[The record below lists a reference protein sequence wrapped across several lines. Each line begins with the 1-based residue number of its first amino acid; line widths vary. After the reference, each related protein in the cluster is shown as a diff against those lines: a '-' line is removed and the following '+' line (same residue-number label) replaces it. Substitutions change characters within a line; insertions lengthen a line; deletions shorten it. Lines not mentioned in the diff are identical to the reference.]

1 MPTRFPSATQIFH
14 STALSVITF
23 TTLAAT
29 AESVRY
35 AAVLAANPEVSVAC
49 SYTVVAQSSEQPDE
63 IREERFEA
71 NEDGGS
77 WQLVSIN
84 SEPPSA
90 DALDDYAD
98 SREER
103 GGRPNPAADFP
114 LAELVQEQSVV
125 LQSEDAQ
132 TIVFSFTPAE
142 DSGPDPTHMTG
153 TLVVDAA
160 TLRPRTI
167 TITNTETIS
176 PAATVKIQELL
187 QEFEF
192 LTEPKTSALLLKSM
206 HFAVKG
212 RAMVFK
218 KINQEVEL
226 RFSDYDCE
234 RTSSLALDATT
245 PP

>member
-1 MPTRFPSATQIFH
+1 MLATLV
-14 STALSVITF
+14 AM
-23 TTLAAT
+23 
-29 AESVRY
+29 AESGRY
-35 AAVLAANPEVSVAC
+35 ADILAANPEVSVAC

-63 IREERFEA
+63 VREERFEA
-71 NEDGGS
+71 DEAGGS

-84 SEPPSA
+84 GEPPSE
-90 DALDDYAD
+90 DALEDYAE
-98 SREER
+98 SGEER
-103 GGRPNPAADFP
+103 NGRPNPAADFP
-114 LAELVQEQSVV
+114 LAELIQEQTVA

-132 TIVFSFTPAE
+132 TIVFTFTPPE
-142 DSGPDPTHMTG
+142 DSGPDPTRMAG

-176 PAATVKIQELL
+176 PAPTVKIQDLQ

-192 LTEPKTSALLLKSM
+192 LTEPETSALLLKSM

-218 KINQEVEL
+218 KINEEVEL

-234 RTSSLALDATT
+234 RISYRVLDAAT

>member
-1 MPTRFPSATQIFH
+1 MPIRFPSATQIFH

-35 AAVLAANPEVSVAC
+35 ADVLVANPEVSVAC

-114 LAELVQEQSVV
+114 LAELIQEQSVV

-142 DSGPDPTHMTG
+142 DNGPDPNSMAG

-176 PAATVKIQELL
+176 PAATVKIKELL

-192 LTEPKTSALLLKSM
+192 LAEPETSALLLKSM

-226 RFSDYDCE
+226 RFSDYHCE
-234 RTSSLALDATT
+234 PSSD
-245 PP
+245 

>member
-1 MPTRFPSATQIFH
+1 MPTRFPSATLFFR
-14 STALSVITF
+14 STALSIIAL

-29 AESVRY
+29 AEPVRY
-35 AAVLAANPEVSVAC
+35 ADVLAANPEVSVAC
-49 SYTVVAQSSEQPDE
+49 SYTVVAESSEQPDE
-63 IREERFEA
+63 VREERFEA

-84 SEPPSA
+84 GEPPSA

-103 GGRPNPAADFP
+103 EGRPNPAADFP
-114 LAELVQEQSVV
+114 LAELIQEQSVV

-142 DSGPDPTHMTG
+142 DSGPDPTRMTG

-192 LTEPKTSALLLKSM
+192 LTEAETSALLLKSM

-218 KINQEVEL
+218 KINEEVKL
-226 RFSDYDCE
+226 RFSDYNCE
-234 RTSSLALDATT
+234 PSSDSLEGANG
-245 PP
+245 

>member
-1 MPTRFPSATQIFH
+1 MRFFRSA
-14 STALSVITF
+14 ALSSALLA
-23 TTLAAT
+23 TLAA
-29 AESVRY
+29 ADESGRY
-35 AAVLAANPEVSVAC
+35 ADVLAANPEVSVAC

-63 IREERFEA
+63 MREERFEA

-84 SEPPSA
+84 GEPPSE

-98 SREER
+98 SREEQE
-103 GGRPNPAADFP
+103 GRPNPATDFP
-114 LAELVQEQSVV
+114 LAELIQEQSVV
-125 LQSEDAQ
+125 LRSENAQ
-132 TIVFSFTPAE
+132 IIVFSFTPAE
-142 DSGPDPTHMTG
+142 DSGPDPTSMAG

-160 TLRPRTI
+160 TLHPRTI

-176 PAATVKIQELL
+176 PAPTVKIQDLQ

-192 LTEPKTSALLLKSM
+192 LTDVETSALLLKSM
-206 HFAVKG
+206 HFAIKG

-218 KINQEVEL
+218 KINEEVKL

-234 RTSSLALDATT
+234 PSSDSLEGANG
-245 PP
+245 